1 MARRTGRQVERQ
13 WQEWLEGLKPDQIEH
28 VLLSLTDERQA
39 LNDKLRRIRADP
51 STSSGQAL
59 GKQVLERAFVNR
71 RIVKARRRLAQLADR
86 R

>member
-13 WQEWLEGLKPDQIEH
+13 WNQWLEGLKADQIEH

-39 LNDKLRRIRADP
+39 LNDKLRRIRAK
-51 STSSGQAL
+51 L